1 MPAIWMRWRGGGPT
15 LISKTT
21 FPEFQMCPKNA
32 WLKLHK
38 PELLEQFKL
47 SDLELHLVEQGSEVE
62 LAARALWG
70 LMAFSSPLINRPGGN
85 VTVSI

>member
-1 MPAIWMRWRGGGPT
+1 M

-21 FPEFQMCPKNA
+21 FLEFQVCPKNA

-47 SDLELHLVEQGSEVE
+47 SDLEFHLVEQGSEVE

-70 LMAFSSPLINRPGGN
+70 LMAFSSPLIDRPCGN